1 MVKKVSKKAKTEEFV
16 IPVLYTEPKFYVY
29 YDNTTGNLLSVTNE
43 KTDRYNYGF
52 EVDLPKVENFLN
64 GKWKFADYLIGYVRS
79 LEGKTV
85 LDIIPRYNEEYSF
98 RNNIFEW
105 IKHTDEDS
113 DLVVE
118 WSLQNKTWTFKVKD
132 GIIDQYKNL
141 VTPRLVFFVTLE
153 DDFDFLIRTIYVD
166 MERIL
171 EEDVIVP
178 FESDLESKIDKIS
191 ISSKLVFNSY
201 SLRIVNE

>member
-1 MVKKVSKKAKTEEFV
+1 MAKKKTSKEELI
-16 IPVLYTEPKFYVY
+16 IPVLYVEPKFYVY
-29 YDNTTGNLLSVTNE
+29 YENTTGQLLSVTNE

-52 EVDLPKVENFLN
+52 EVELSKVENFLT
-64 GKWKFADYLIGYVRS
+64 GKWKFADYIIGYVRGP
-79 LEGKTV
+79 EGNTV

-105 IKHTDEDS
+105 IKQTDDES

-132 GIIDQYKNL
+132 GLIDQYKNL
-141 VTPRLVFFVTLE
+141 VTPRIVFFVTLE
-153 DDFDFLIRTIYVD
+153 DDFDFLIRTIYID
-166 MERIL
+166 MEKIL
-171 EEDVIVP
+171 EENVIVP
-178 FESDLESKIDKIS
+178 FESDLESKIEKIS